1 MSSLQYIN
9 NVAARI
15 YNNICAQ
22 YTQLCCRSVY
32 LQEYINTPPSTPR
45 ILSTLRRSA
54 YSIWTHRTVLVCDAR
69 IFEIRIWSHGAPG
82 LHRRQVHQLL
92 RVN

>member
-1 MSSLQYIN
+1 MISSLQYIN

-15 YNNICAQ
+15 YNNICVQ

-45 ILSTLRRSA
+45 ILSGEAPTQYHIIFGLGQWGAITIGSTCVPFR
-54 YSIWTHRTVLVCDAR
+54 VVDA
-69 IFEIRIWSHGAPG
+69 IAP
-82 LHRRQVHQLL
+82 LHR
-92 RVN
+92 